1 MTHTDAETKA
11 IIRKYCW
18 DIAKSLALT
27 VYYGFSSYAMIWCMV
42 KILIPLITGKLILMP
57 V

>member
-1 MTHTDAETKA
+1 MTHIDAETKA
-11 IIRKYCW
+11 IIRKHCW
-18 DIAKSLALT
+18 EIAKSLALT

-57 V
+57 G